1 MAATTRSRVV
11 ELSEPS
17 PTQIFSFGLLAA
29 ASATVLF
36 LFVASPLLESF
47 FESFLRSEVIND
59 GSAVTYR
66 IAENRQDEVVIT
78 GALTTWAL
86 VDPRQS
92 GSDRAPVVSVQGDEM
107 VVKPAYRAEYIFRP
121 VIALAPLV
129 LVGGFVL
136 AALLTS
142 LFTGLLG
149 YLSQKIER
157 EILVALDRLAFAQFG
172 EHTPEEIKQL
182 IREIARADARRLH
195 DLSDIYSMSYTDLD
209 LLQKALLWREASG
222 LNRIIK
228 THDAVKFYMREYF
241 TDRYANAVLGLVY
254 MGAAVLIIVIGI
266 RGLKFLPSTDP
277 SVVLAALGLE
287 FMLLITYA
295 AILMY
300 GRTEETPGIRLPS
313 GGGGDG
319 LADLE
324 MDGDT
329 EKLLRAFL
337 AVKRLP
343 SAEERRS

>member
-11 ELSEPS
+11 ELSEHS
-17 PTQIFSFGLLAA
+17 SAQIFSFWLLALASSA
-29 ASATVLF
+29 ALF
-36 LFVASPLLESF
+36 LFVASPLLEVF
-47 FESFLRSEVIND
+47 FENFLRSEVIND
-59 GSAVTYR
+59 GTSVTYR
-66 IAENRQDEVVIT
+66 IAENRQDEIVVT
-78 GALTTWAL
+78 GTLTTWAL
-86 VDPRQS
+86 VDPRQADHS
-92 GSDRAPVVSVQGDEM
+92 KAPTVTVQGDDL

-121 VIALAPLV
+121 LIALAPLV

-136 AALLTS
+136 AGLLTS
-142 LFTGLLG
+142 LFTGALG
-149 YLSQKIER
+149 YLAQKIER

-195 DLSDIYSMSYTDLD
+195 DLSDIYSMPYTDLE
-209 LLQKALLWREASG
+209 LLQKALLWREATG
-222 LNRIIK
+222 LNRIVK

-241 TDRYANAVLGLVY
+241 TDRYSNAILGLVY

-266 RGLKFLPSTDP
+266 RGLKFLPATDP

-295 AILMY
+295 SILMY
-300 GRTEETPGIRLPS
+300 GRTEESPGVRVAS
-313 GGGGDG
+313 SGGGDG
-319 LADLE
+319 MVDLE

-337 AVKRLP
+337 AVKRSP
-343 SAEERRS
+343 EEREQH

>member
-11 ELSEPS
+11 ELSEHS
-17 PTQIFSFGLLAA
+17 PTQIFSFWLLAA

-142 LFTGLLG
+142 LFTGLLEIG
-149 YLSQKIER
+149 RASCRER
-157 EILVALDRLAFAQFG
+157 V
-172 EHTPEEIKQL
+172 
-182 IREIARADARRLH
+182 
-195 DLSDIYSMSYTDLD
+195 
-209 LLQKALLWREASG
+209 
-222 LNRIIK
+222 
-228 THDAVKFYMREYF
+228 
-241 TDRYANAVLGLVY
+241 
-254 MGAAVLIIVIGI
+254 
-266 RGLKFLPSTDP
+266 
-277 SVVLAALGLE
+277 
-287 FMLLITYA
+287 
-295 AILMY
+295 
-300 GRTEETPGIRLPS
+300 
-313 GGGGDG
+313 
-319 LADLE
+319 
-324 MDGDT
+324 
-329 EKLLRAFL
+329 
-337 AVKRLP
+337 
-343 SAEERRS
+343 